1 MAAFDFDVDYT
12 LEDNVV
18 LLRPLVGDD
27 YINLLPFALNEPE
40 LWTYSMITAAGRDG
54 LANYLDGAIADR
66 KNRTQYPFIVFDKR
80 VGQYAG
86 CTRYY
91 DIKLL
96 EQTMQLGYTWY
107 GKQFQRTGLNRHCKY
122 LLLQFAF
129 ERMEMQ
135 RVEFRADSENDRSVA
150 AMKAIGCYVEGV
162 LRSNGKRADGSR
174 RDSIILSILK
184 HEWFDTV
191 KTSLTDK
198 IY

>member
-12 LEDNVV
+12 LEDDVV
-18 LLRPLVGDD
+18 RLRPLVSDD
-27 YINLLPFALNEPE
+27 YTSLLPFALNEPE
-40 LWTYSMITAAGRDG
+40 LWTYSMITAAGHEG
-54 LANYLDGAIADR
+54 LANYMDRAIAER
-66 KNRTQYPFIVFDKR
+66 KNHTQYPFIVFDKR
-80 VGQYAG
+80 VGDYAG

-96 EQTMQLGYTWY
+96 EQTLQVGYTWY
-107 GKQFQRTGLNRHCKY
+107 GQQFQRTGLNRRCKY
-122 LLLQFAF
+122 LLLEFAF

-150 AMKAIGCYVEGV
+150 AMKAIGCRVEGV
-162 LRSNGKRADGSR
+162 LRSNGRRADGTR

-191 KTSLTDK
+191 KESLNDK